1 MDPEVPEDRT
11 EERGGQEHDH
21 HHQSVAQVYTEGR
34 ERVNECSANIPRNIL
49 ERLRVFVVFTPTHSH
64 RHNLQHQLNLARQ
77 QIWMLSIKVACVYL

>member
-34 ERVNECSANIPRNIL
+34 VNAMQIFILLFTYTFRV
-49 ERLRVFVVFTPTHSH
+49 V
-64 RHNLQHQLNLARQ
+64 
-77 QIWMLSIKVACVYL
+77 